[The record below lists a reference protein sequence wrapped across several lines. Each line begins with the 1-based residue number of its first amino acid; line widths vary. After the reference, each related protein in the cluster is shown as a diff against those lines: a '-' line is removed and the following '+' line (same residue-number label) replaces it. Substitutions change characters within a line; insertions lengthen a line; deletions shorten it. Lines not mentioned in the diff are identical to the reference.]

1 LLRPAQWRA
10 DESSLQILGLRSV
23 GVGSSNARLSNSVL
37 FLAAAMLCYIRRRE
51 LSKSKQHAIRN
62 LLKEKKKRWAWRHQA
77 GEFREFR
84 EPRNFR
90 DLDRA

>member
-1 LLRPAQWRA
+1 
-10 DESSLQILGLRSV
+10 
-23 GVGSSNARLSNSVL
+23 
-37 FLAAAMLCYIRRRE
+37 MLCYIRRRE

-90 DLDRA
+90 DFDRA